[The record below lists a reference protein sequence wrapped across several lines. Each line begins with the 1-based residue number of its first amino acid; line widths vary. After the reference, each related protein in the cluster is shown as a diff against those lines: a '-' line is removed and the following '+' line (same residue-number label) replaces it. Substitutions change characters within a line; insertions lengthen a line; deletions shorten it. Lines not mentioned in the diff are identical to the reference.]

1 MHGEVRKEDDKILL
15 HPDDE
20 ACVSLIATSDN
31 LHVVP
36 HSKVFSQLVCRELQ
50 RILQVHTD
58 RHTQKDSL
66 RQQNKFKTAEEV
78 FFFFAS

>member
-36 HSKVFSQLVCRELQ
+36 HSEVFSQLVCRELQ
-50 RILQVHTD
+50 RILHTD

-66 RQQNKFKTAEEV
+66 RQQKKI
-78 FFFFAS
+78 